1 MKLLIY
7 LFIPLT
13 VSLMAQAEP
22 PAEVIF
28 YNTHIDISK
37 SGKTILNEVQIKINN
52 ESGRDYSQLALTY
65 KSDDKLKIKLA
76 QILDVDGNILKE
88 LKKSDFKKSSNYNS
102 GSFYEDSEMIKFDL
116 HHNSFPYQIKYVYER
131 QTKEYFMVSNWY
143 PFIDDKL
150 VHQNYQLKLSL
161 PFDYKVNIKVHGSFD
176 TLIENGSGQIFY
188 TWKSKEPYSYEDEYF
203 SPEFIDIAP
212 HISIIPEQFVYDVSG
227 LQRTWKEY
235 GDWIYEL
242 NKNLDELTFSDS
254 YQVKLLT
261 DTIDNT
267 IDKIRV
273 LYHYLQDN
281 TRYVNIPLGTG
292 GMKPYPAKYVCENKY
307 GDCKALTIYMQ
318 ALLKEAGIK
327 SYAVDIIAGD
337 PHEDLDKNMPGQFF
351 NHVILCVPVNGDTIW
366 LENTSQINPFNYL
379 GPFTQGRWALLIDSG
394 NSHLVKTPSLDSSDV
409 LCSSTLQFKLG
420 KEKEA
425 KVDLSY
431 NVRGNI
437 FGYYNYAFSNISE
450 EDNKKRILRV
460 LNFDKAE
467 VENFSINKV
476 NRDARSIKI
485 KAEILQKDAF
495 RNLANKTVIYPESV
509 GFPKLESP
517 EERKH
522 LLEIEY
528 PIFKIDTFIYDIS
541 SLNYSDIKYPEDKL
555 FNSEF
560 GRYKSYTR
568 QSEHEIVHIKV
579 LHIST
584 GKYPKIKYP
593 KFHSWI
599 ENAKEF
605 DEDFK
610 IILTNN

>member
-1 MKLLIY
+1 MTK
-7 LFIPLT
+7 
-13 VSLMAQAEP
+13 AEP

-28 YNTHIDISK
+28 YNTSIDISN
-37 SGKTILNEVQIKINN
+37 SGKTVLNEIQIQINN
-52 ESGRDYSQLALTY
+52 ESGLEYSQLAFTY
-65 KSDDKLKIKLA
+65 KSDDKLKIKSA
-76 QILDVDGNILKE
+76 QILDMQGNIIKE
-88 LKKSDFKKSSNYNS
+88 LKKSDFKKSSNYSS

-116 HHNSFPYQIKYVYER
+116 HYNSFPYQIKYIYER
-131 QTKEYFMVSNWY
+131 QTKEYYTVSNWY
-143 PFIDDKL
+143 PYIDDEI

-161 PFDYKVNIKVHGSFD
+161 PFDYKVNIKVQGNFD

-188 TWKSKEPYSYEDEYF
+188 TWKSTEPLSYKDEKF
-203 SPEFIDIAP
+203 AP
-212 HISIIPEQFVYDVSG
+212 DFYDYAAHISIIPEQFVYDVSG
-227 LQRTWKEY
+227 SQRTWKEF
-235 GDWIYEL
+235 GDWIYDL

-281 TRYVNIPLGTG
+281 TRYINIPLGTG

-307 GDCKALTIYMQ
+307 GDCKALSIYMQ

-327 SYAVDIIAGD
+327 SYTVDIIAGD
-337 PHEDLDKNMPGQFF
+337 PHEELDTSMPGQFF

-394 NSHLVKTPSLDSSDV
+394 NSHLVKTPSMDTSDV
-409 LCSSTLQFKLG
+409 LCSSTLQFKL
-420 KEKEA
+420 ENNKEA
-425 KVDLSY
+425 KVNLTY
-431 NVRGNI
+431 NVRGNVY
-437 FGYYNYAFSNISE
+437 GYYNYAHSNISE

-467 VENFSINKV
+467 VEKFSFNKY

-485 KAEILQKDAF
+485 EAEINQQNAF
-495 RNLANKTVIYPESV
+495 KNFANKTVIYPENI
-509 GFPKLESP
+509 GFPKMESP
-517 EERKH
+517 EEREH
-522 LLEIEY
+522 HLEIEY

-541 SLNYSDIKYPEDKL
+541 SLNYTDIKFPEDK
-555 FNSEF
+555 FIKSEF
-560 GRYKSYTR
+560 GRYKCNTR
-568 QSEHEIVHIKV
+568 QSGSEIVHIK
-579 LHIST
+579 LLQINR

-593 KFHSWI
+593 DFYSWI
-599 ENAKEF
+599 ESSKDF
-605 DEDFK
+605 DKDFK